1 MGRVGRSLPKV
12 QITSRLTWTFSARAG
27 LGRSF
32 PVRSRRTLPA
42 SAATRLASAALMRSV
57 LRRTRPRAL
66 PPTPHGLRRRR
77 RG

>member
-42 SAATRLASAALMRSV
+42 ATAARLASAALLRSA

-66 PPTPHGLRRRR
+66 PPTPHRRIRRR